1 MEEKLTASPREK
13 TGKEYAKKLRNQGKI
28 PAILYGHRF
37 QPLPICIEEKSF
49 RTLLRKEKGLHGLL
63 QLEVEGV
70 EDGKHTVVV
79 KEVQKDPIKDIILHV
94 DFQKIRLDEEIT
106 AEVPLRFVGE
116 PVGVKAGGI
125 LQHFLYEI
133 SVQCLPVDLPEEITV
148 DVSHLDVRDNL
159 RVEDLPEVK
168 GIKYLN
174 KPEEVVAAVAP
185 KKVKEAAVAV
195 EGEEAE
201 EEAAAA
207 PAGAEEG
214 GGEEGTS

>member
-63 QLEVEGV
+63 QLEVEGM

-79 KEVQKDPIKDIILHV
+79 KEVQKDPVKDIILHV

-185 KKVKEAAVAV
+185 KKVKEAAVAA